1 MSNIKNKEMEK
12 TIVIVDDEA
21 AVRRS
26 LSLGLNQKG
35 YNVESCENGTCVL
48 NKLESLKKNENS
60 PDTIVVDIF
69 LPDINGIKLG
79 NIIKSEYPDASLIY
93 ITGSIDKL
101 DKQEIENLKSDVLL
115 EKPFTIED
123 LTDQFQKIHESQE
136 KSEFVITEVI
146 KKVVTSTS
154 AYMLLKLK
162 NNADFMSIYR
172 KLYYMENILYCD
184 ATYGDYDI
192 ILLVNAESTEEC
204 KEILKNRV
212 GYIEDI
218 EKIDFLPINKPLPG
232 NNINDIM
239 NSAGIS
245 SNESSDHKTER
256 DFSVSMCSYI
266 FLKVNENKLKDVN
279 SVLSLNEN
287 VAYCDYT
294 TGKYNLI
301 LLVYGRCFD
310 EIDKLIENNITNL
323 DGILKVKEYPIVNM
337 FDM

>member
-1 MSNIKNKEMEK
+1 MSNTNNEKMKK
-12 TIVIVDDEA
+12 TILLVDDESSI
-21 AVRRS
+21 RRS
-26 LSLGLNQKG
+26 LSLGLNQQG
-35 YNVESCENGTCVL
+35 YNVESCENGTSVL

-79 NIIKSEYPDASLIY
+79 EIIKSEYPDVSLIY
-93 ITGSIDKL
+93 ITGAIDKL
-101 DKQEIENLKSDVLL
+101 NKQEIENLKSDVLL

-123 LTDQFQKIHESQE
+123 LTEQFQKIHESQE
-136 KSEFVITEVI
+136 ESELVTTDVITKDVR
-146 KKVVTSTS
+146 STS

-162 NNADFMSIYR
+162 NDADFMNIYR
-172 KLYYMENILYCD
+172 ELYYMENILYCD
-184 ATYGDYDI
+184 ATSGDYDI
-192 ILLVNAESTEEC
+192 ILLANAENIEKCREIC
-204 KEILKNRV
+204 KNKIES
-212 GYIEDI
+212 IEDI
-218 EKIDFLPINKPLPG
+218 EKIDFLPVNTPLPN
-232 NNINDIM
+232 NNISDII

-245 SNESSDHKTER
+245 SDELSEHKTER

-266 FLKVNENKLKDVN
+266 FLQVNENKLKDVN

-287 VAYCDYT
+287 VAYCDHT

-323 DGILKVKEYPIVNM
+323 DGILKVKENPIVNM

>member
-1 MSNIKNKEMEK
+1 MKK
-12 TIVIVDDEA
+12 TILLVDDEA
-21 AVRRS
+21 PVIRT

-35 YNVESCENGTCVL
+35 YNVESCENGTSVL
-48 NKLESLKKNENS
+48 NKLESLKENDNS
-60 PDTIVVDIF
+60 PDTIIVDIF

-79 NIIKSEYPDASLIY
+79 NMIKSEYPDVSLIY

-123 LTDQFQKIHESQE
+123 LTNQFQKIHESQE
-136 KSEFVITEVI
+136 ESELVTTDVITKDV
-146 KKVVTSTS
+146 KSTS

-162 NNADFMSIYR
+162 NDADFMSIYR
-172 KLYYMENILYCD
+172 ELYYMENILYCD
-184 ATYGDYDI
+184 ATSGDYDI
-192 ILLVNAESTEEC
+192 ILLANAESIEEC
-204 KEILKNRV
+204 REILKNRIES
-212 GYIEDI
+212 IEDI
-218 EKIDFLPINKPLPG
+218 KKIDFLPINKPLPG
-232 NNINDIM
+232 NNISDIM

-245 SNESSDHKTER
+245 SDESSELKTER

-266 FLKVNENKLKDVN
+266 FLQVNENKLKDVN